1 MDLKTFFSELMYH
14 YTQPAANKN
23 IYRLTQVISD
33 YLRKNGID
41 GRGYKSHFCHN
52 GVNYT
57 IFNSHPSA
65 IELCDSRVVLHK
77 RAIHS
82 FWDFNNET
90 AIISSDT
97 DTLAYN
103 KEIASQHRKHLLQRF
118 KRQENYMN

>member
-33 YLRKNGID
+33 HLRKTGID
-41 GRGYKSHFCHN
+41 GIGYKSYFCPN

-77 RAIHS
+77 RAI
-82 FWDFNNET
+82 
-90 AIISSDT
+90 ISSDT
-97 DTLAYN
+97 DPLAYN